1 MSSPNTWVWIAWT
14 SRLAN
19 ASGSVFD
26 EADMKGVQLGCCPET
41 VSTCPTTREPGY
53 TPARVSGASF
63 GGADLSPSPMGV
75 ASDVAKYFEREMPGC
90 VYKTGPIHKQ
100 VAA

>member
-1 MSSPNTWVWIAWT
+1 
-14 SRLAN
+14 L
-19 ASGSVFD
+19 
-26 EADMKGVQLGCCPET
+26 
-41 VSTCPTTREPGY
+41 
-53 TPARVSGASF
+53 
-63 GGADLSPSPMGV
+63 MGV